1 MYLVLYLSK
10 NNIYIEKIRIKVSSY
25 EGNFNVTLLQLSANA
40 EEMQS

>member
-1 MYLVLYLSK
+1 MFLVLYLSK
-10 NNIYIEKIRIKVSSY
+10 KKYIEKIRIKVSSY